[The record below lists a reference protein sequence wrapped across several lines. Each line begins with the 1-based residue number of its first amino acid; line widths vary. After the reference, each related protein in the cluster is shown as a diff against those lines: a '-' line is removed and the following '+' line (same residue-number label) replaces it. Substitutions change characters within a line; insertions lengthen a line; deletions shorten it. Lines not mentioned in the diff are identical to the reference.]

1 MLAAGRSSA
10 QVTVAEPQSPI
21 QPVFPANAPAREVQV
36 VLQLVVDKDGRVESA
51 VAVSRAPEDA
61 PQAVVDAAVE
71 AAKAARFTPSTRDGR
86 PIRSRIEYVIVV
98 RPPARPQPEAA
109 AASPSATAPQTIT
122 TNQQDEDYA
131 QIVQVRGTTWSSP
144 RGLGDVRVS
153 RELLEAAP
161 HQQTSEMLSAAPGFF
176 VDHEDGE
183 GLGNDVYL
191 RGFDLE
197 HGSGIEMRV
206 GSIPIN
212 QPTHI
217 QGQGYADANFIIPE
231 VVRSVRVLEGPYDPR
246 QGDAAIVGSAYFDLG
261 VPERGYQAKT
271 SYGSFNQ
278 WRVVG
283 VAAPRDMDDETF
295 AAFSLR
301 QTDGFGQSRA
311 SRSASGMAQYG
322 LDLGPRD
329 HLRVLATAYGARSAL
344 AGVVRQDDVDAGR
357 IDYYGTY
364 GSPFAQNQSVESS
377 RVVVGADF
385 DHSSAAG
392 TRFEIAPWFM
402 WTDFRARQN
411 YAGNLET
418 SQTDPHV
425 YGLGDLFETTNQE
438 AATGCLSRVHS
449 ATVHLGPVDV
459 VGEPGVYVRAGHT
472 DQSRSL
478 VNPSTLAVWD
488 RRLSDGLQTTDVGA
502 YVDLD
507 VRVARKIRISG
518 GPRADWLG
526 VTVDDHLSPGPAGV
540 GSGSVRHAAGIAAGP
555 RVTAEYDA
563 AEELAPVVS
572 YGEGFRSLDAAHL
585 SEGASAPYSKVRSVE
600 GGFRSQ
606 VLKGRYVASA
616 SIFETWVGNELV
628 FEPEA
633 GGLETQGPS
642 TRIGFVGSLLA
653 RPLDWLL
660 ASAALSVVR
669 GTFETRTA
677 GGNHYVPNVPPVL
690 FRADVSAR
698 GTLFRIGDRSVV
710 GRAGVGYTFMAGRY
724 LTDAV
729 VGPSAS
735 ILNLRLGAR
744 YGWVEL
750 GLDVYNALG
759 LRYPDDEEAYYSNW
773 TTQSGG
779 QRQPLASFAR
789 HIVAAPPRTVLG
801 TVALYF

>member
-10 QVTVAEPQSPI
+10 QVTVAEPETPI
-21 QPVFPANAPAREVQV
+21 QPAFPADTPAREVQV
-36 VLQLVVDKDGRVESA
+36 VLQLVVGADGRVESA
-51 VAVSRAPEDA
+51 VAVSRAPDDV
-61 PQAVVDAAVE
+61 PQAVVDAALE
-71 AAKAARFTPSTRDGR
+71 AARAARFTPSTRDGR
-86 PIRSRIEYVIVV
+86 PIRSRIEYVVV
-98 RPPARPQPEAA
+98 MRPPVQPRPEVAA
-109 AASPSATAPQTIT
+109 APPSPTTAQTLT

-183 GLGNDVYL
+183 GLGNDVFL
-191 RGFDLE
+191 RGFDLD

-261 VPERGYQAKT
+261 VPERGYQAKAA
-271 SYGSFNQ
+271 YGSFNQ
-278 WRVVG
+278 WRIAG

-295 AAFSLR
+295 AAFSVR

-311 SRSASGMAQYG
+311 SKSASGMAQYG
-322 LDLGPRD
+322 VDLGPRD

-357 IDYYGTY
+357 IGYYGTY
-364 GSPFAQNQSVESS
+364 ASPYAQNQSVESS

-385 DHSSAAG
+385 DHSSATG

-411 YAGNLET
+411 YTGNLET

-438 AATGCLSRVHS
+438 AATGCLSRVHF
-449 ATVHLGPVDV
+449 APVRLGSVEV

-478 VNPSTLAVWD
+478 VDPSTLAVWD
-488 RRLSDGLQTTDVGA
+488 RRLSDGLQTVDVGA

-507 VRVARKIRISG
+507 VRVARKLRISG

-526 VTVDDHLSPGPAGV
+526 VTVDDRLAGEAPGA
-540 GSGSVRHAAGIAAGP
+540 VRHAAGVAAGP

-585 SEGASAPYSKVRSVE
+585 GEGASAPYSKVRSVE

-616 SIFETWVGNELV
+616 SIFATWVGNELV

-633 GGLETQGPS
+633 GGLETQNSS
-642 TRIGFVGSLLA
+642 TRTGFVGSLLA

-669 GTFETRTA
+669 ATFETQTA

-698 GTLFRIGDRSVV
+698 GTLLKIGDRSVV
-710 GRAGVGYTFMAGRY
+710 GRAGVGYTFMAGRH

-759 LRYPDDEEAYYSNW
+759 LQYPDDEEAYYSNW
-773 TTQSGG
+773 SAQPGA
-779 QRQPLASFAR
+779 QRQPPASFAR
-789 HIVAAPPRTVLG
+789 HIAAAPPRTVLG

>member
-10 QVTVAEPQSPI
+10 QVTVAEPEAPI
-21 QPVFPANAPAREVQV
+21 QPVYPANVPAREVQV
-36 VLQLVVDKDGRVESA
+36 VLQLVIGADGQVESV

-61 PQAVVDAAVE
+61 PQAAVDAAVE
-71 AAKAARFTPSTRDGR
+71 AARGARFTPSKRDGR
-86 PIRSRIEYVIVV
+86 PIRSRIEYVVV
-98 RPPARPQPEAA
+98 LRPPAPPSEPAA
-109 AASPSATAPQTIT
+109 VSHGSPPTQTLT

-153 RELLEAAP
+153 RELLDAAP
-161 HQQTSEMLSAAPGFF
+161 HQKTSEMLSAAPGFF

-191 RGFDLE
+191 RGFDLD

-212 QPTHI
+212 VPTHI

-261 VPERGYQAKT
+261 VPERGYQARAT
-271 SYGSFNQ
+271 YGSFGQ
-278 WRVVG
+278 WRVAG
-283 VAAPRDMDDETF
+283 VAAPPSADEETF

-311 SRSASGMAQYG
+311 SKSGSAMAQYG
-322 LDLGPRD
+322 VDLGPRD
-329 HLRVLATAYGARSAL
+329 HLRVLATAYGARSQL

-357 IDYYGTY
+357 IGYYDAY
-364 GSPFAQNQSVESS
+364 ASPYAQNQSVESS
-377 RVVVGADF
+377 RVIVGVDF
-385 DHSSAAG
+385 DHASADG

-411 YAGNLET
+411 YTGNLES
-418 SQTDPHV
+418 SQTPPYV
-425 YGLGDLFETTNQE
+425 AGLGDLFETTNRE
-438 AATGCLSRVHS
+438 AAVGFLSRVHS
-449 ATVHLGPVDV
+449 APLHLGPVDV
-459 VGEPGVYVRAGHT
+459 VGEPAISARVGQT

-478 VNPSTLAVWD
+478 VDPSTLAVWD
-488 RRLSDGLQTTDVGA
+488 RRLSDGLRTIDVGA

-507 VRVARKIRISG
+507 VRIARKLRISG

-526 VTVDDHLSPGPAGV
+526 VTVDDHLAAGAAGEAPG
-540 GSGSVRHAAGIAAGP
+540 SIRHAAGVAAGP
-555 RVTAEYDA
+555 RITAEYDA
-563 AEELAPVVS
+563 ADELAPVVS

-633 GGLETQGPS
+633 GGLETQRAS
-642 TRIGFVGSLLA
+642 TRSGFVGSLLV

-660 ASAALSVVR
+660 ASASLSFVR
-669 GTFETRTA
+669 ATFETQTA
-677 GGNHYVPNVPPVL
+677 GGNHYVPSVPPIL

-698 GTLFRIGDRSVV
+698 GTLVSVGGRPIL
-710 GRAGVGYTFMAGRY
+710 GRAGVGYTFMAGRH

-759 LRYPDDEEAYYSNW
+759 LEYPDDEQAYYSNW
-773 TTQSGG
+773 STLSGQQG
-779 QRQPLASFAR
+779 QPPASFAR
-789 HIVAAPPRTVLG
+789 HISAAPPRTVLG